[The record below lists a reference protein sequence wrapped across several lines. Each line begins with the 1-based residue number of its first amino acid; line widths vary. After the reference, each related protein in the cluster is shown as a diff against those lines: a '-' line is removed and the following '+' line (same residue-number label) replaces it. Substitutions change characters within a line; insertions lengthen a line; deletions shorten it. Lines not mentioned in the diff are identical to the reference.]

1 MTSAVLT
8 KLRGHMA
15 VPACSANEKN
25 AVESSSSLKT
35 RIAALE
41 QQIEKRWSAKTDAFV
56 KWNSGMISKSAYED
70 VCANK
75 RLEIQRLEH
84 QMEQLKELLTNGLHT
99 EGRGPEQLIKTDGAM
114 ELTREMVD
122 MLIQTVRVFDSGR
135 IEVEWKS

>member
-1 MTSAVLT
+1 
-8 KLRGHMA
+8 
-15 VPACSANEKN
+15 
-25 AVESSSSLKT
+25 
-35 RIAALE
+35 
-41 QQIEKRWSAKTDAFV
+41 
-56 KWNSGMISKSAYED
+56 MISKSAYED